1 MKELLPLLPRPSRY
15 LGNEWGVVRKD
26 PATVRGRIALAFPD
40 LYEMGMS
47 YLGQKILTQ
56 AINQREDLQAERVFS
71 PCADVAAILRAHETP
86 LATLETDTPL
96 AQMDAVGFSLT
107 HELCYTNV
115 LFMLE
120 LAQIPLRAAERMHGG
135 PKAAPGQ
142 AQLPWPI
149 IMAGGGASY
158 NAEPLAEFLD
168 LLVLGD
174 GEEVMPELLS
184 RIADARKAGT
194 PREELLRDLARLPG
208 VYVPAFFAWDGPGQ
222 PVRPLVPGYET
233 VEKAIVTD
241 LAGAAFPLSPA
252 VPFGQAVHDRY
263 TIELARGCTRG
274 CRFCH
279 AGMVY
284 RPVREKTPAQLGDML
299 SKAIEATGFEEVSLL
314 SLSTGDYSALD
325 TLFDTVFDR
334 CAAEQVTIS
343 LPSLRVGS
351 LSERIMTRM
360 ASIRRTG
367 VTLAP
372 EAGSQ
377 RLRDVINKGVD
388 EEALIAHVRTLFE
401 NGWQQVKLYFM
412 IGLPTETD
420 ADLDAIVDLCVKV
433 RDAAGRHVKRLQV
446 TAAVSP
452 FVPKTHTPFQWEGQI
467 SMDEIRRRIYYIKDA
482 LKPYK
487 RITLKYHQPEMSCLE
502 GVFSR
507 GDRRLGKVVET
518 AYRKGALF
526 SSWKD
531 HLRLEHYLEALAE
544 HGLSPEEF
552 QGPRDVDAPL
562 PWDHLS
568 CGVSKRFLRTER
580 ERALAEKISGDC
592 RYGACR
598 NCGVC
603 NMEGRSSELTQQ
615 ARTQD
620 IRPRVVFARRDQD
633 TEAQA
638 SALDQQAQ
646 APAGGQTAVAQPVEA
661 PLAPCAAPANDS
673 AATPPA
679 QAQRPP
685 LAAAGQRTQNPPL
698 GGKKPLP
705 PDLGLSE
712 RQAQYRIW
720 YEKRA
725 EAAYLSQLELQSI
738 LERALRRTRFP
749 LSFSAGFHPMPRIS
763 FGRALP
769 VGVESVSEWFTLT
782 LREAL
787 KPEYVLDVLAAQMP
801 GGLDPFRI
809 EELPVLKRPVQA
821 VRESYLVRY
830 SGSEDEVVRWRASWL
845 EFMQQDVV
853 MFNRKSKNG
862 PKATNLRALV
872 QSAEP
877 KSDGTVALT
886 FDWSKD
892 YMSPQGLVLAVNA
905 PISPLAAHLLKVGQQ
920 FPEG

>member
-1 MKELLPLLPRPSRY
+1 VKELLPLLPRPSRY

-26 PATVRGRIALAFPD
+26 AASVRGRIALAFPD
-40 LYEMGMS
+40 LYEVGMS

-56 AINQREDLQAERVFS
+56 AINQHADLLAERVFS
-71 PCADVAAILRAHETP
+71 PCLDASAILRAHDTP

-96 AQMDAVGFSLT
+96 ARMDAVGFSLT

-115 LFMLE
+115 LFMLD
-120 LAQIPLRAAERMHGG
+120 LARIPLRAAERMTGG
-135 PKAAPGQ
+135 PDTEKGGETGA
-142 AQLPWPI
+142 PWPI
-149 IMAGGGASY
+149 IMAGGGAAY

-174 GEEVMPELLS
+174 GEEIMPELVS

-194 PREELLRDLARLPG
+194 PRAELLRELARLPG
-208 VYVPAFFAWDGPGQ
+208 VYVPALFAWDGPGQ
-222 PVRPLVPGYET
+222 AVRPLAPGYER
-233 VEKAIVTD
+233 VEKAIVAD
-241 LAGAAFPLSPA
+241 LADAPFPLSPA

-284 RPVREKTPAQLGDML
+284 RPVREKTPEQLGDML

-325 TLFDTVFDR
+325 TLFETVFDR

-351 LSERIMTRM
+351 LSERIMARM

-388 EEALIAHVRTLFE
+388 EDALIAHVRTLFE

-412 IGLPTETD
+412 LGLPTETD

-467 SMDEIRRRIYYIKDA
+467 SMEEIRRRIYYLKDA

-507 GDRRLGKVVET
+507 GDRRLGKVIET

-531 HLRLEHYLEALAE
+531 HLRLEPYLEALVE
-544 HGLSPEEF
+544 HGLTAEEF
-552 QGPRDVDAPL
+552 QGPRDESAPL

-568 CGVSKRFLRTER
+568 CGVSKKFLLTER
-580 ERALAEKISGDC
+580 ERALAEKITDDC

-603 NMEGRSSELTQQ
+603 NVGGRASELARQ
-615 ARTQD
+615 AQTTD

-633 TEAQA
+633 TDAQA
-638 SALDQQAQ
+638 SALDQQDQ
-646 APAGGQTAVAQPVEA
+646 APAGGQTAVAHH
-661 PLAPCAAPANDS
+661 AAPAPETTEPTLRPPANLPH
-673 AATPPA
+673 TPP
-679 QAQRPP
+679 
-685 LAAAGQRTQNPPL
+685 QNPPM

-705 PDLGLSE
+705 PDLGLSD
-712 RQAQYRIW
+712 RKAQYRIW

-801 GGLDPFRI
+801 GGLDPVRI
-809 EELPVLKRPVQA
+809 EELPVLKRTVQA
-821 VRESYLVRY
+821 VRETFLVRY
-830 SGSEDEVVRWRASWL
+830 SGGEDEVVRWRASWA
-845 EFMQQDVV
+845 EFMKRDVV
-853 MFNRKSKNG
+853 MFDRKSKNG
-862 PKATNLRALV
+862 PKPTDLRSLV
-872 QSAEP
+872 ASAEP
-877 KSDGTVALT
+877 RHDGSVELIL
-886 FDWSKD
+886 DWSKD

-905 PISPLAAHLLKVGQQ
+905 PITPLAAHLLKVGQQ

>member
-40 LYEMGMS
+40 MYEMGMS

-56 AINQREDLQAERVFS
+56 AINERADLQAERVFS
-71 PCADVAAILRAHETP
+71 PCADAAAILRAHSTP

-96 AQMDAVGFSLT
+96 AHMDAVGFSLT

-115 LFMLE
+115 LFMLD
-120 LAQIPLRAAERMHGG
+120 LAQIPLRAAERMTGG
-135 PKAAPGQ
+135 PSTGEGA
-142 AQLPWPI
+142 PWPI

-174 GEEVMPELLS
+174 GEEVMPELVS
-184 RIADARKAGT
+184 RIADARKKGT
-194 PREELLRDLARLPG
+194 PREELLRDLAHLPG

-222 PVRPLVPGYET
+222 PVRPLVPGYER
-233 VEKAIVTD
+233 VEKAIVPD
-241 LAGAAFPLSPA
+241 LANAPFPLSPA

-351 LSERIMTRM
+351 LSERIISRM

-388 EEALIAHVRTLFE
+388 EDALIAHVRTLFE

-412 IGLPTETD
+412 LGLPTETD

-467 SMDEIRRRIYYIKDA
+467 SMDEIRRRIYYLKDA

-531 HLRLEHYLEALAE
+531 HLRLEHYLEALSE

-552 QGPRDVDAPL
+552 QGPRDAAAPL

-568 CGVSKRFLRTER
+568 CGVSKKFLLAER
-580 ERALAEKISGDC
+580 ERALAEKVTGDC

-598 NCGVC
+598 SCGVC
-603 NMEGRSSELTQQ
+603 NMDGRASELARQ
-615 ARTQD
+615 AVEQD
-620 IRPRVVFARRDQD
+620 IRPRVVFARRDQESLAE
-633 TEAQA
+633 TEAA
-638 SALDQQAQ
+638 SRDADAQ
-646 APAGGQTAVAQPVEA
+646 APAGGQTAMAHD
-661 PLAPCAAPANDS
+661 APAGQAASVENAARS
-673 AATPPA
+673 MTGNPAASPPRATPPA
-679 QAQRPP
+679 
-685 LAAAGQRTQNPPL
+685 NPPL

-705 PDLGLSE
+705 PDLGLSD
-712 RQAQYRIW
+712 RKAQYRIW

-782 LREAL
+782 LREEL

-809 EELPVLKRPVQA
+809 ETLPVMKRPVQA
-821 VRESYLVRY
+821 VRETYLLRY
-830 SGSEDEVVRWRASWL
+830 SGTEEDVVRWRAAWV
-845 EFMQQDVV
+845 EFMKQDVV
-853 MFNRKSKNG
+853 MFDRKSKNG
-862 PKATNLRALV
+862 PKATNLRGLV
-872 QSAEP
+872 ASAEL
-877 KSDGTVALT
+877 KSDGAVALT

-892 YMSPQGLVLAVNA
+892 YMSPQALVLAVGA
-905 PISPLAAHLLKVGQQ
+905 PITPLAAQLLKVGQQ
-920 FPEG
+920 FPQA